1 MTPRE
6 LLEFA
11 DRVASDL
18 LEIGQAQRIPAKDLV
33 MGVML
38 AQKLLQTVLLRDD
51 NLLVNDVAQ
60 EADATYR
67 AASSI
72 LELN

>member
-11 DRVASDL
+11 DRVAADL
-18 LEIGQAQRIPAKDLV
+18 LTIGRDQQIPAKDLMMV
-33 MGVML
+33 VML
-38 AQKLLQTVLLRDD
+38 AQKILQTILLRDD
-51 NLLVNDVAQ
+51 HMLVNDAAQ
-60 EADATYR
+60 ESEATYQ

>member
-18 LEIGQAQRIPAKDLV
+18 VEIGQANQISAKDL
-33 MGVML
+33 MMATML
-38 AQKLLQTVLLRDD
+38 AQKLLQTILLRDD
-51 NLLVNDVAQ
+51 NLLVNDATQ
-60 EADATYR
+60 ESEATYR
-67 AASSI
+67 AASTI

>member
-18 LEIGQAQRIPAKDLV
+18 LEIGQAQQIPAKELV
-33 MGVML
+33 MVVML
-38 AQKLLQTVLLRDD
+38 AQRLLQTVLLRDD
-51 NLLVNDVAQ
+51 NMLVNDAVQ
-60 EADATYR
+60 ESDATYR
-67 AASSI
+67 AASSF

>member
-18 LEIGQAQRIPAKDLV
+18 LEIGQANQIPAKDLV
-33 MGVML
+33 MAVML
-38 AQKLLQTVLLRDD
+38 AQKLLQTVLLHDD
-51 NLLVNDVAQ
+51 NMLVNDAVQ
-60 EADATYR
+60 ESDATYR